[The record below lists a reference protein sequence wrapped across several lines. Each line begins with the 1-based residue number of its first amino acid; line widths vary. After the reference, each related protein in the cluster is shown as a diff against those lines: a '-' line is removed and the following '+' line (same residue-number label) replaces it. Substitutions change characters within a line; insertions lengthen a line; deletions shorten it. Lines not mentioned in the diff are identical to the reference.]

1 MKHLTDFL
9 RDVILA
15 AVLAAFALSA
25 KSSGDRFSVE
35 LLTFLAFVMVNGSVW
50 RSR

>member
-15 AVLAAFALSA
+15 AVLAACALSA
-25 KSSGDRFSVE
+25 KSSGDRFSVAF
-35 LLTFLAFVMVNGSVW
+35 LTFLALVMLNGGLW